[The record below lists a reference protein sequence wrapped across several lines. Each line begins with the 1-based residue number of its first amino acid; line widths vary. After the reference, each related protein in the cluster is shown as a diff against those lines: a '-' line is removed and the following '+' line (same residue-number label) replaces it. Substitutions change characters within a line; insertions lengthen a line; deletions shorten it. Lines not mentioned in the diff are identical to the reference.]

1 MEELYTRVAVLEQIG
16 YREWTENLGSDR
28 EWLIQSIQAKLYLA
42 LQDVASKHGAFV
54 MPTRYDYML
63 ILSSNVSYKAHLEI
77 LDVARSIS
85 KVEVRLASSC
95 GLSPVE
101 AEMRAF
107 RLLGETEVGG
117 LSYKE
122 CPGEEVVAIAHLD
135 INNITG
141 ETASD
146 GVSRSY
152 HRVLSLLGRIARI
165 AEGGGGIA
173 QYLGGDNILVI
184 LPPVNYMTVAERLV
198 EEDDL
203 KAGIGVS
210 RTARDALRLAASALR
225 ELRHTRDRRILVYTS
240 M

>member
-1 MEELYTRVAVLEQIG
+1 
-16 YREWTENLGSDR
+16 
-28 EWLIQSIQAKLYLA
+28 
-42 LQDVASKHGAFV
+42 
-54 MPTRYDYML
+54 
-63 ILSSNVSYKAHLEI
+63 
-77 LDVARSIS
+77 
-85 KVEVRLASSC
+85 
-95 GLSPVE
+95 
-101 AEMRAF
+101 
-107 RLLGETEVGG
+107 
-117 LSYKE
+117 
-122 CPGEEVVAIAHLD
+122 VVAIAHLD

-184 LPPVNYMTVAERLV
+184 LPPVNYMTVVERLV

-203 KAGIGVS
+203 KVGIGVS
-210 RTARDALRLAASALR
+210 RTARDALRLAARALR

-240 M
+240 V